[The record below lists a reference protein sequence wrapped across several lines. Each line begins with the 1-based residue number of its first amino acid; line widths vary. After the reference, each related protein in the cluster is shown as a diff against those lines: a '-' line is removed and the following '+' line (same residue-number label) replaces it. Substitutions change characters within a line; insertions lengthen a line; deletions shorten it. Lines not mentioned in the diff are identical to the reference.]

1 MLFNSLEFLVFFI
14 LVFTLYWLKGKHA
27 IYQNIMLVV
36 ASCIF
41 YAWVDWRF
49 LFLIGFT
56 AILTYGFGIFI
67 SKSDDRFIVSRKCF
81 LSLSIFINLVILGF
95 FKYYNFFA
103 DSFNDAFHTFG
114 ISIDIPTLKLVLPIG
129 ISFYTFKAISYSVDL
144 YKGKI
149 MAKQKIL
156 AVLCY
161 LLFFP
166 QLLAGPIEKARDLYP
181 QFLQKRSFSYSMAIE
196 GSKLIIWG
204 LFKKIVIADTA
215 CNIVNSIYSD
225 YASYNASALLIC
237 ALLYTF
243 QIYGD
248 FSGYSDMAIGIG
260 NLLGIKSKK
269 NFNLPY
275 LSRDIAEFWKRWH
288 ISLNT
293 WFVEYVY
300 IPLGGSRVSKF
311 ITIRNTFI
319 IFLLS
324 GLWHGA
330 NWTFIC
336 WGVFHALLFVPLL
349 LLGKTKRFGTSEGKK
364 NFSCVEWLNIGLTF
378 VLVTIGWIIFRSPDI
393 QTAFDY
399 IVKLF
404 TISDYGVP
412 NINPKRLFV
421 IVECF
426 IAILFVMALEFK
438 HKNNQVVLSFNTKYA
453 SVNYLGYLMVATW
466 AILFYSVGQT
476 FIYFQF

>member
-1 MLFNSLEFLVFFI
+1 MLFNSLEFVVFFPI
-14 LVFTLYWLKGKHA
+14 VFAVYWLARKNGKLQNA
-27 IYQNIMLVV
+27 ILVV
-36 ASCIF
+36 ASGVF

-49 LFLIGFT
+49 IFLIGFT
-56 AILTYGFGIFI
+56 AMLTYITGQALLSSRQNRGRKGYI
-67 SKSDDRFIVSRKCF
+67 IVN
-81 LSLSIFINLVILGF
+81 IVINLAILGF
-95 FKYYNFFA
+95 FKYYNFFI
-103 DSFNDAFHTFG
+103 DSFNDAFRSMGVALDMT
-114 ISIDIPTLKLVLPIG
+114 TLQLILPVG

-144 YKGKI
+144 YKNKI
-149 MAKQKIL
+149 VGGHNL
-156 AVLCY
+156 LSVLCY
-161 LLFFP
+161 LMFFP

-181 QFLQKRSFSYSMAIE
+181 QFLQPRCFNYNQAIA
-196 GSKLIIWG
+196 GSKMIIWG
-204 LFKKIVIADTA
+204 LFKKVVIADTA
-215 CNIVNSIYSD
+215 CNIVNSIYGD
-225 YASYNASALLIC
+225 IGGYNSSALLIC
-237 ALLYTF
+237 AVLYSF

-248 FSGYSDMAIGIG
+248 FSGYSDMAVGIG
-260 NLLGIKSKK
+260 KLFGIESKK

-300 IPLGGSRVSKF
+300 IPLGGSKVSKF
-311 ITIRNTFI
+311 VTIRNTFI

-336 WGVFHALLFVPLL
+336 WGFYHALLFVPLL
-349 LLGKTKRFGTSEGKK
+349 LLGRTKRFGKYELDKCITLK
-364 NFSCVEWLNIGLTF
+364 EWLNILLTF

-393 QTAFDY
+393 SVAFDY
-399 IVKLF
+399 IRRLF
-404 TISDYGVP
+404 DLSDYGMP

-421 IVECF
+421 ILECMM
-426 IAILFVMALEFK
+426 AIMFVAFMEIK
-438 HKNNQVVLSFNTKYA
+438 HKTSDVVLSFA
-453 SVNYLGYLMVATW
+453 SRYRMVNFMGYIAVTLW

>member
-1 MLFNSLEFLVFFI
+1 MLFNSLEFVVFFPI
-14 LVFTLYWLKGKHA
+14 VFAVYWFTRQNCKLQNA
-27 IYQNIMLVV
+27 ILVV
-36 ASCIF
+36 ASGVF

-49 LFLIGFT
+49 VFLIGFT
-56 AILTYGFGIFI
+56 AMLTYITGRALLSSRLNREKKGYI
-67 SKSDDRFIVSRKCF
+67 IVN
-81 LSLSIFINLVILGF
+81 IVINLAILGY
-95 FKYYNFFA
+95 FKYYNFFI
-103 DSFNDAFHTFG
+103 DSFNDAFRSMG
-114 ISIDIPTLKLVLPIG
+114 VALDMPTLQLILPVG
-129 ISFYTFKAISYSVDL
+129 ISFYTFKAISYSIDL
-144 YKGKI
+144 YKNKI
-149 MAKQKIL
+149 VGGHNL
-156 AVLCY
+156 LSVLCY
-161 LLFFP
+161 LMFFP

-181 QFLQKRSFSYSMAIE
+181 QFLQPRCFNYSQAIA
-196 GSKLIIWG
+196 GSKMIIWG
-204 LFKKIVIADTA
+204 LFKKVVIADTA
-215 CNIVNSIYSD
+215 CNIVNSIYGD
-225 YASYNASALLIC
+225 IGGYNSSALLIC
-237 ALLYTF
+237 AVLYSF

-248 FSGYSDMAIGIG
+248 FSGYSDMAVGIG
-260 NLLGIKSKK
+260 KLFGIESKK

-336 WGVFHALLFVPLL
+336 WGAFHALLFVPLL

-378 VLVTIGWIIFRSPDI
+378 ILVTIGWIIFRSPDI

-421 IVECF
+421 IVECV

>member
-1 MLFNSLEFLVFFI
+1 MVFNSLEFLVFFI
-14 LVFTLYWLKGKHA
+14 LAFCLYWLKGRNFF
-27 IYQNIMLVV
+27 YQNVILVV

-56 AILTYGFGIFI
+56 AILTYGTGLII
-67 SKSDDRFIVSRKCF
+67 SKSNNNSVSGRKFALTLNIV
-81 LSLSIFINLVILGF
+81 INLVILGF

-103 DSFNDAFHTFG
+103 DSFNDAFSSLG
-114 ISIDIPTLKLVLPIG
+114 ISLDIPTLKLVLPIG

-144 YKGKI
+144 YKYKI
-149 MAKQKIL
+149 AGGQDLL

-181 QFLQKRSFSYSMAIE
+181 QFQHEREFSYSQAIE

-215 CNIVNSIYSD
+215 CSIVNSIYGD
-225 YASYNASALLIC
+225 YSSYNSSALLIC
-237 ALLYTF
+237 ALLYSF

-311 ITIRNTFI
+311 VTIRNTFI

-336 WGVFHALLFVPLL
+336 WGIFHALLFVPLL
-349 LLGKTKRFGTSEGKK
+349 LLGKTKRFNTINVKK
-364 NFSCVEWLNIGLTF
+364 KFSCIEWLNIVLTF
-378 VLVTIGWIIFRSPDI
+378 FLVSIGWVIFRSPDI
-393 QTAFDY
+393 HTAFDY
-399 IVKLF
+399 LVKLF
-404 TISDYGVP
+404 TISDYGIP
-412 NINPKRLFV
+412 NINPKRLFA
-421 IVECF
+421 IMECS
-426 IAILFVMALEFK
+426 IAILFVLILEIK
-438 HKNNQVVLSFNTKYA
+438 HKNNNVVLSFNTK
-453 SVNYLGYLMVATW
+453 SRLLNNLGYLIVATW

>member
-1 MLFNSLEFLVFFI
+1 MLFNSLEFIIFFPIVFA
-14 LVFTLYWLKGKHA
+14 LYWMVRRNANL
-27 IYQNIMLVV
+27 QNLVLIIG
-36 ASCIF
+36 SCVF
-41 YAWVDWRF
+41 YAWVDWIF
-49 LFLIGFT
+49 LFMIGFT
-56 AILTYGFGIFI
+56 AVFTYLTGRMLDGEQPA
-67 SKSDDRFIVSRKCF
+67 KKKKCF
-81 LSLSIFINLVILGF
+81 VAINVVVNLGILGF

-103 DSFNDAFHTFG
+103 ASFNSTFQSVG
-114 ISIDIPTLKLVLPIG
+114 VNLDIPTLQLVLPVG
-129 ISFYTFKAISYSVDL
+129 ISFYTFKAISYSVDC

-149 MAKQKIL
+149 GGQDL
-156 AVLCY
+156 TAVFSY

-166 QLLAGPIEKARDLYP
+166 QLLAGPIEKARDLHP
-181 QFLQKRSFSYSMAIE
+181 QFLKARSFGYTQAVD

-215 CNIVNSIYSD
+215 CGIVNSIYGD
-225 YASYNASALLIC
+225 VGSYNSSALLIC
-237 ALLYTF
+237 AILYSF

-260 NLLGIKSKK
+260 KLLGIESKK

-300 IPLGGSRVSKF
+300 IPLGGSRVSKYV
-311 ITIRNTFI
+311 TIRNTFI

-336 WGVFHALLFVPLL
+336 WGLYHALLFVPLL
-349 LLGKTKRFGTSEGKK
+349 LLGKTKRFGKYERDKSI
-364 NFSCVEWLNIGLTF
+364 SSREWMHILCTF
-378 VLVTIGWIIFRSPDI
+378 ALVTIGWVIFRSPDI
-393 QTAFDY
+393 QTAFHY

-404 TISDYGVP
+404 MVTDYGIP
-412 NINPKRLFV
+412 NINSKRLFT
-421 IVECF
+421 ILECTMA
-426 IAILFVMALEFK
+426 IAFVTIMELR
-438 HKNNQVVLSFNTKYA
+438 HKTDNVVLSFRTKYVA
-453 SVNYLGYLMVATW
+453 VNYMGYLIVAAW
-466 AILFYSVGQT
+466 AILFYAVGQT